1 MSRFKEDVNDAK
13 ERLKAWWDHE
23 IIDRPVISYYYP
35 REGSTAGAGIINVFG
50 FSWDLARSPDDIEQM
65 LTSFEEN
72 LPELYFGGESIPSFF
87 PNYGAGIM
95 AAVFGVIP
103 KYQTRTIWFSR
114 PTPVEDIVSLLENVK
129 LNNNNPWY
137 ARLLHITEYA
147 AKRSQGNYQISITDL
162 GGILDILSSFL
173 GPNNII
179 LTMKR
184 RPDIIDTCR
193 EIILEKT
200 LKVYDDLQN
209 IIDKYNDGCNAWLNV
224 WNKKRWY
231 PIQCDFSAM
240 LNPKWFKR
248 FALPDIRAQAAHM
261 DYSMY
266 HLDGP
271 LALTHL
277 DDLLSIPELTGIQW
291 VPGDGREPM
300 GHEKWYPIYKKIQNA
315 GKNIVNT
322 VSPTRAIG
330 MYKKFDPRGL
340 YLRVIYL
347 NNHLAQYY
355 LPSFIGG
362 DGGEIIKKAITW
374 GENKGISR
382 MNRKAFEMFL
392 DESKIKI
399 ENRNPKKL
407 HQEINRKLKIKS
419 ESTLNLS

>member
-1 MSRFKEDVNDAK
+1 MNVFKEDISEAK

-35 REGSTAGAGIINVFG
+35 REGSSFAGLLDIFG
-50 FSWDLARSPDDIEQM
+50 FGWDLAKNPDGIEQT
-65 LTSFEEN
+65 LNKFEKRI
-72 LPELYFGGESIPSFF
+72 PDLYFGGESIPSFF

-95 AAVFGVIP
+95 AAVFGIVP
-103 KYQTRTIWFSR
+103 KYQTRTVWFSR
-114 PTPVEDIVSLLENVK
+114 PTSVDYIVPLLENVK
-129 LNNNNPWY
+129 LNADNPWY
-137 ARLLHITEYA
+137 SRLLRITEYA
-147 AKRSQGNYQISITDL
+147 AKHSQGNYQVSMTDL

-173 GPNNII
+173 GPKNII

-193 EIILEKT
+193 AIILEIT

-209 IIDKYNDGCNAWLNV
+209 IIEKYNDGCNAWLNV
-224 WNKKRWY
+224 WSAKRWY

-248 FALPDIRAQAAHM
+248 FALPDIKAQAAHM
-261 DYSMY
+261 DYSIY

-271 LALTHL
+271 LAIPHL

-300 GHEKWYPIYKKIQNA
+300 GHEKWYPIYKKIQVA

-322 VSPTRAIG
+322 VTPSRLSTV
-330 MYKKFDPRGL
+330 YQHFDPKGL
-340 YLRVIYL
+340 FIRTMFF
-347 NNHLAQYY
+347 NNHLAEFY
-355 LPSFIGG
+355 LPTFIGG
-362 DGGEIIKKAITW
+362 DGGEIIEKSMNWAEKKGKNRLSKTDFETFLV
-374 GENKGISR
+374 ENKIT
-382 MNRKAFEMFL
+382 L
-392 DESKIKI
+392 

-407 HQEINRKLKIKS
+407 HQEINRKLKKKS
-419 ESTLNLS
+419 N

>member
-1 MSRFKEDVNDAK
+1 MKIIKDDIVEAK

-35 REGSTAGAGIINVFG
+35 QEGSSATAGLLNVFG
-50 FSWDLARSPDDIEQM
+50 FSWDLAKNLDGIEQI
-65 LTSFEEN
+65 LSNFEER
-72 LPELYFGGESIPSFF
+72 LPDLFFGGESIPSFF

-95 AAVFGVIP
+95 AAVFGVVP
-103 KYQTRTIWFSR
+103 KYQTRTVWFSR
-114 PTPVEDIVSLLENVK
+114 PTPVEDIVSLLESVK

-137 ARLLHITEYA
+137 SRLLRITEYA
-147 AKRSQGNYQISITDL
+147 ADHSKGHYQVSMTDL

-173 GPNNII
+173 GPKNII

-193 EIILEKT
+193 AIILEKT

-209 IIDKYNDGCNAWLNV
+209 IIEKYNDGCNAWLNV
-224 WNKKRWY
+224 WSDKRWY
-231 PIQCDFSAM
+231 PMQCDFSAM

-248 FALPDIRAQAAHM
+248 FALPDIIAQAAHM
-261 DYSMY
+261 DYSLY

-271 LALTHL
+271 LAIPHL

-300 GHEKWYPIYKKIQNA
+300 GHEKWDPIYKKVQDA

-322 VSPTRAIG
+322 VSPTLANR

-340 YLRVIYL
+340 YLRVIFL
-347 NNHLAQYY
+347 NNHLAQFY
-355 LPSFIGG
+355 LPTFVGG
-362 DGGEIIKKAITW
+362 DGGEIIEKGIKW
-374 GENKGISR
+374 GEINGLSR
-382 MNRKAFEMFL
+382 MNRNEFERFL
-392 DESKIKI
+392 DESKIKL
-399 ENRNPKKL
+399 EDRNPKKL

-419 ESTLNLS
+419 ESSIRFL

>member
-1 MSRFKEDVNDAK
+1 MGRFKEDIVEVK

-23 IIDRPVISYYYP
+23 IFDRPVISYYYP
-35 REGSTAGAGIINVFG
+35 QEGSSVTAGLMDVFG
-50 FSWDLARSPDDIEQM
+50 FNWSLAKNPDGIEQT
-65 LTSFEEN
+65 LANFEEK
-72 LPELYFGGESIPSFF
+72 LPGLFFGGESIPSFF

-95 AAVFGVIP
+95 AAVFGVVP
-103 KYQTRTIWFSR
+103 KYQTRTVWFSR

-129 LNNNNPWY
+129 LNNNNSWY
-137 ARLLHITEYA
+137 VRLLRITEYA
-147 AKRSQGNYQISITDL
+147 AKHSKGNYQVSMTDL

-173 GPNNII
+173 GPKNII

-193 EIILEKT
+193 AIILEKT

-209 IIDKYNDGCNAWLNV
+209 IIEKYNDGCNAWLNV
-224 WNKKRWY
+224 WSEKRWY
-231 PIQCDFSAM
+231 PMQCDFSAM

-248 FALPDIRAQAAHM
+248 FALPDIRAQATHM
-261 DYSMY
+261 DYSIY

-271 LALTHL
+271 LALPHL

-300 GHEKWYPIYKKIQNA
+300 GHERWYPIYKKIQAA

-322 VSPTRAIG
+322 VSPTSALG
-330 MYKKFDPRGL
+330 MYKKFDPKGL
-340 YLRVIYL
+340 YLRIIFL

-362 DGGEIIKKAITW
+362 DGGEIIQKGIKW

-382 MNRKAFEMFL
+382 MDRKEFELFL
-392 DESKIKI
+392 NKSDIKI
-399 ENRNPKKL
+399 EDRNPKKL
-407 HQEINRKLKIKS
+407 HQEINRKLKKKS
-419 ESTLNLS
+419 ES